1 MVTIPIVPY
10 PVIHNPHGP
19 TRPPPEFNTELLL
32 GPPNHLR
39 SLILGSCMVPY
50 PIIHNPHGPTRPPPE
65 FNIKLLYSSYPMI
78 HNLHG
83 PIQPPPEFNIK
94 LLYSSLSHDTQS
106 PWAHPTISVV

>member
-1 MVTIPIVPY
+1 M
-10 PVIHNPHGP
+10 
-19 TRPPPEFNTELLL
+19 L

-39 SLILGSCMVPY
+39 SLILSSCIVPY
-50 PIIHNPHGPTRPPPE
+50 PMIHNPHGPTQPPPEFNIRLLYGSLSNYTQSPWAHPPPE

-78 HNLHG
+78 HTPHG